1 MVRTIVTPT
10 DTDLHLSIAKEYVGK
25 TLEITYLSLDELEHK
40 PASKKKM
47 ADFWNTLSES
57 TAETLHE
64 NIDKLRS
71 EWEGDA

>member
-10 DTDLHLSIAKEYVGK
+10 DTDLHISIAKEYVGK

-47 ADFWNTLSES
+47 ADFWNTLSDS
-57 TAETLHE
+57 TAQRIRRG
-64 NIDKLRS
+64 IDESWSGNVR
-71 EWEGDA
+71 